1 MNPTIALIVSLIL
14 LVLNGFFVAAEFGL
28 LAARR
33 SKLEG
38 LAADGSISARVA
50 IEGLNELTIL
60 LAGAQLGITM
70 CSLGIGIFA
79 EPALA
84 HLVSTPLS
92 NLGVPASAIHPMA
105 FILALLITVFFHMVI
120 GEMMAKSL
128 ALVNPERTTLLV
140 ARPFMVMIRLFRPL
154 VVLMNYLA
162 NACVKAVGV
171 EPIGGTTETVGPA
184 ELVVMVNQSAEQGLL
199 TPFESRLLDRTIR
212 LQGLVAHQVMTPRR
226 EMVWLPSTAT
236 PAEIARLSAETG
248 RSRIVL
254 IDDDAPVGLVHIKD
268 VLLLP
273 EEVIDQPIPA
283 SIIRE
288 SLTVVS
294 TAPVAQV
301 MQQLRDHAIHIAMVI
316 DEFGAI
322 EGLVTLEDTLEE
334 LVGEFFDETD
344 ERPVI
349 EEGEI
354 PAHWR
359 IDELATRRGIY
370 LPDGRYET
378 VAGYV
383 LDQVQAIPEVGTRLV
398 ITNVGQGEAIQ
409 PAVLDVIEVKDH
421 RVVTVAIH
429 LVEADHG
436 E

>member
-84 HLVSTPLS
+84 HLVSIPLS